1 MERADVSQRP
11 GTPSLL
17 RAMNDRSALELLLA
31 AGPLTRVD
39 LGRMTGL
46 SKVTASQLLGRLQE
60 RNLVEVVG
68 TRSAGRGPNAEL
80 YAVRPGCSYSI
91 GIELNPDVA
100 EAAVADV
107 TGAVIGSVTA
117 PVAAEVTAA
126 GGADSRRLVHD
137 MALAAAADAGL
148 TLADVDDVV
157 LGLPGVVDPS
167 TGDIELSFD
176 LPGWH
181 RGMRDLLA
189 ADLGCAVSFE
199 NDVNLAAVAERAEG
213 AGRDVDDMV
222 LLWIGRGVG
231 LAVVLSG
238 HLHRGATGAA
248 GEIGYLPMPG
258 VPSPASVERPASG
271 AFQALVGA
279 GAVDELAAE
288 YGIVGDGAAASVR
301 AALAGGGAAA
311 DGFLLAFSHRLALGV
326 ASVCTVVDP
335 ALVVVAGEVGAA
347 GGDRLCDLVG
357 DDVRRIAPVNPRVV
371 PTTVPGAPVLRG
383 AVLTAVEHARQT
395 LFASTE

>member
-46 SKVTASQLLGRLQE
+46 SKVTASQLLARLQE
-60 RNLVEVVG
+60 RDLVEVVG

-80 YAVRPGCSYSI
+80 YAVRPGCSYSV
-91 GIELNPDVA
+91 GVELNPDLA
-100 EAAVADV
+100 KASVADV
-107 TGAVIGSVTA
+107 TGAVSGSVSA
-117 PVAAEVTAA
+117 DVSAEMGA
-126 GGADSRRLVHD
+126 GGADARRLIHD
-137 MALAAAADAGL
+137 MALAATGSAGIA
-148 TLADVDDVV
+148 LADVDDLVI
-157 LGLPGVVDPS
+157 GMPGVVDPA

-181 RGMRDLLA
+181 RGLRDRLA
-189 ADLGCAVSFE
+189 GDLGCAVTFE

-222 LLWIGRGVG
+222 LLWVGRGVG

-258 VPSPASVERPASG
+258 APSPASVERPAAG

-279 GAVDELAAE
+279 GAVDELAHEFGVRA
-288 YGIVGDGAAASVR
+288 DGAAAAVR
-301 AALAGGGAAA
+301 AALAGGGSAA
-311 DGFLLAFSHRLALGV
+311 DGFLREFSHRLALGV
-326 ASVCTVVDP
+326 ASVCAVVDP

-347 GGDRLCDLVG
+347 GGERLCEMVG

-371 PTTVPGAPVLRG
+371 PTAVVEAPVLRG
-383 AVLTAVEHARQT
+383 AVLTAVDHARQT